1 MWEAKLEFKAPTQSF
16 SSKLWKSSEQL
27 FLENLLMTVS
37 EFYLCVCVCVCVCV
51 KAYQWKYILVLQLVV
66 SDEGKCWTFSS
77 QFFLNTSTAP

>member
-37 EFYLCVCVCVCVCV
+37 EFYLCVCVCVCVCLCESIPM
-51 KAYQWKYILVLQLVV
+51 KIY
-66 SDEGKCWTFSS
+66 FS
-77 QFFLNTSTAP
+77 FAVGC